1 MVLHAVY
8 SACFFY
14 KPASGWME
22 ILKTTKNLISKGI
35 YSFAQYV
42 YMSYGTC
49 DSDLAFLLANCKF
62 GWWLEYGWKWLDFG
76 LLSWLGYG
84 VGLYLNC
91 GLREKDFTG
100 ASWGSLA
107 LGSENG
113 GLGIWVE
120 YCGSE
125 DTIGFGDF
133 FTRTQFFVKRRE
145 GPLQGTVGGRPM
157 FLLKVDFSFG
167 FSNSL
172 VGRNGCL

>member
-8 SACFFY
+8 SACSFY
-14 KPASGWME
+14 KPASSWME
-22 ILKTTKNLISKGI
+22 IFKTAKNLISKGI

-62 GWWLEYGWKWLDFG
+62 GWRLEYGWKWLDFG
-76 LLSWLGYG
+76 LFSWLGYG

-91 GLREKDFTG
+91 GLSERDFTG
-100 ASWGSLA
+100 ASGAGLV
-107 LGSENG
+107 LGLENG

-145 GPLQGTVGGRPM
+145 GPLQGTVGGRPV

-167 FSNSL
+167 FLNSL